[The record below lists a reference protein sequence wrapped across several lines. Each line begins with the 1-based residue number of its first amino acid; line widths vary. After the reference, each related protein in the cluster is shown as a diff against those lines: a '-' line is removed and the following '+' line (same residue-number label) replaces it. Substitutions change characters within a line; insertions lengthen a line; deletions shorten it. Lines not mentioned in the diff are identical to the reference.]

1 MTEAPVGDP
10 AGAFDFCQK
19 LADSHYENF
28 PVASRLIARSLRRHV
43 AVLYAFARIADD
55 FADEP
60 QFEGVRKER
69 LEDWRAQLWAVG
81 KTPAVHPVFLAL
93 ETTLKEL
100 DLPKEPFDD
109 LISAFLQDC
118 EKKRYAT
125 FEEVRDYC
133 RRSADPVGRVVLMI
147 HGYRDPEFFKL
158 SDRICT
164 ALQLANFLQDLS
176 VDLKKDRIYIP
187 EEDFR
192 EFGYGEADM
201 RMGVV
206 NERFRSLMKFQWK
219 RVRGLFDEGLPL
231 AARLSWPLSWEIRL
245 TWLGGVDILR
255 KIHLAGYDTLHQRPA
270 LSKWDWARLI
280 LKAVATRKCPK
291 RHERAA

>member
-1 MTEAPVGDP
+1 MRANTMTEAPVGDP
-10 AGAFDFCQK
+10 AGAFEFCQK

-28 PVASRLIARSLRRHV
+28 PVASRLISKPLRRHV
-43 AVLYAFARIADD
+43 AALYAFARIADD

-60 QFEGVRKER
+60 EFEGVRKER

-93 ETTLKEL
+93 EATLKEL

-147 HGYRDPEFFKL
+147 HGYRDPELFKL

-270 LSKWDWARLI
+270 LSKWDWARLMF
-280 LKAVATRKCPK
+280 KAAAARK
-291 RHERAA
+291 